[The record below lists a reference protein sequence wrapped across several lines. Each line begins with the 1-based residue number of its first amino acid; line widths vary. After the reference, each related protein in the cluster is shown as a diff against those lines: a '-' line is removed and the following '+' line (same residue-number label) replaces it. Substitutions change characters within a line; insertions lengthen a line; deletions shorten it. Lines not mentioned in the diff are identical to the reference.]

1 MSDCENCERLR
12 KCPVCE
18 KTDTDGLEACA
29 DCYNHQISVGGRL
42 RRERDEAV
50 NTVEMLT
57 APEDEGGG
65 AAGFIES
72 LRTKL
77 AAAHGLIKRANGLI
91 EVVVHARHRLPL
103 TPAADAALLALNSD
117 LDSHLAGGG
126 EEERCLLDN
135 AIVSV
140 PEKPEEP
147 VCGTC
152 GWTREDYRRA
162 VKEGVTLFNCPAC
175 GKPDSITEDAEAF
188 NNAVHR
194 SRAKWAKENE
204 FGADAGEEE

>member
-1 MSDCENCERLR
+1 MRGLLRDCRLVIHAGPLPARIDKALAGEEPEEPVWTQEDIDAAEKRAKKYERL
-12 KCPVCE
+12 
-18 KTDTDGLEACA
+18 L
-29 DCYNHQISVGGRL
+29 
-42 RRERDEAV
+42 
-50 NTVEMLT
+50 
-57 APEDEGGG
+57 
-65 AAGFIES
+65 
-72 LRTKL
+72 
-77 AAAHGLIKRANGLI
+77 
-91 EVVVHARHRLPL
+91 
-103 TPAADAALLALNSD
+103 
-117 LDSHLAGGG
+117 
-126 EEERCLLDN
+126 
-135 AIVSV
+135 
-140 PEKPEEP
+140 PEEP